1 MCGRYE
7 VSIFQDLKGKE
18 IKKRAKELN
27 LIYSEGEIFP
37 TNNVLCYML
46 KGSKIDLASM
56 KWGIK
61 TNNLQINARLESLND
76 KAMYKNLKKNR
87 CAVIATG
94 FYEWDKYSHKYYI
107 HTKDKYIYFA
117 CVFNETNEL
126 LIITKEATNDF
137 SRIHNRM
144 PVIMNEKE
152 MINYLNSNEIII
164 DEKELIIKNISE
176 QTSLF

>member
-7 VSIFQDLKGKE
+7 ASIFRDAKGTE

-27 LIYSEGEIFP
+27 LTYSEGEIFP

-56 KWGIK
+56 KWGMK
-61 TNNLQINARLESLND
+61 TSNFQINARIESLTE
-76 KAMYKNLKKNR
+76 KAIYKNLKKNR

-94 FYEWDKYSHKYYI
+94 FYEWDKNSHKYFI
-107 HTKDKYIYFA
+107 HTKDKYIYLA

-126 LIITKEATNDF
+126 LIITREATDDF
-137 SRIHNRM
+137 SYIHNRM
-144 PVIMNEKE
+144 PIIMNEEE
-152 MINYLNSNEIII
+152 MFNYINTNEIKVSN
-164 DEKELIIKNISE
+164 KELIIENISE
-176 QTSLF
+176 QTTLF